1 MSHHIARRSLVK
13 EISEKGIKDPR
24 VLEAIYNT
32 PRHIFVDSIFKSR
45 AYKDMSLPIGH
56 KQTISQPF
64 IVAKMT
70 EILIQGNVL
79 EQRPLG
85 NVLEV
90 GTGCGYQ
97 AAVLSNFCKRLYSAE
112 RIEALSLRAKKNLK
126 SLDIKN
132 VVVKFSDIKNGW
144 PEKKYFDAI
153 ICTAAIPDIT
163 NSLLE
168 QLKINGKL
176 IFPKGNNSSQNL
188 VLITKKRKGK
198 IEEEI
203 LDKVLFVPMLDGEVE
218 INQ

>member
-45 AYKDMSLPIGH
+45 AYKDMSLPIGY

-126 SLDIKN
+126 SLDINN
-132 VVVKFSDIKNGW
+132 VEVKFSDIKNGW
-144 PEKKYFDAI
+144 PEKKFFDAI

-168 QLKINGKL
+168 QLKVNGKL
-176 IFPKGNNSSQNL
+176 IFPKGNDTRQNL
-188 VLITKKRKGK
+188 VLITKRRKGR

-203 LDKVLFVPMLDGEVE
+203 LDRVLFVPMLDGEVK

>member
-126 SLDIKN
+126 YLDINN
-132 VVVKFSDIKNGW
+132 VEVKFSDIKNGW
-144 PEKKYFDAI
+144 PEKKFFDAI

-168 QLKINGKL
+168 QLKVNGKL
-176 IFPKGNNSSQNL
+176 IFPKGNDTRQNL
-188 VLITKKRKGK
+188 VLITKRRKGR

-203 LDKVLFVPMLDGEVE
+203 LDRVLFVPMLDGEVK

>member
-90 GTGCGYQ
+90 GT
-97 AAVLSNFCKRLYSAE
+97 
-112 RIEALSLRAKKNLK
+112 
-126 SLDIKN
+126 
-132 VVVKFSDIKNGW
+132 
-144 PEKKYFDAI
+144 
-153 ICTAAIPDIT
+153 
-163 NSLLE
+163 
-168 QLKINGKL
+168 
-176 IFPKGNNSSQNL
+176 
-188 VLITKKRKGK
+188 
-198 IEEEI
+198 
-203 LDKVLFVPMLDGEVE
+203 
-218 INQ
+218 

>member
-45 AYKDMSLPIGH
+45 AYKDMSLPIGY

-126 SLDIKN
+126 SLDINN
-132 VVVKFSDIKNGW
+132 VEVKFSDIKNGW
-144 PEKKYFDAI
+144 PEKKFFDAI

-168 QLKINGKL
+168 QLKVNGKL
-176 IFPKGNNSSQNL
+176 IFPKGNDTGQNL
-188 VLITKKRKGK
+188 VLITKRRKGR

-203 LDKVLFVPMLDGEVE
+203 LDRVLFVPMLDGEVK

>member
-45 AYKDMSLPIGH
+45 AYKDMSLPIGY

-70 EILIQGNVL
+70 EILIRGNVL

-126 SLDIKN
+126 SLDINN
-132 VVVKFSDIKNGW
+132 VEVKFSDIKNGW
-144 PEKKYFDAI
+144 PEKKFFDAI

-168 QLKINGKL
+168 QLKVNGKL
-176 IFPKGNNSSQNL
+176 IFPKGNDTRQNL
-188 VLITKKRKGK
+188 VLITKRRKGR

-203 LDKVLFVPMLDGEVE
+203 LDRVLFVPMLDGEVK